1 MSPVTAASVLVGRD
15 HELALLDGLLREAAR
30 GRGDAVLIEGEPGIG
45 KSALTRAAVA
55 VARDAGCQLFW
66 GAGDELGTALPLLP
80 FLDALRVREPSAN
93 TRRKAIAGLL
103 RGEIAAGRGADVPA
117 ALAEQLLA
125 LVSEESAVRPVV
137 LVVDDLQWADR
148 ASVTLWGRL
157 ARTAH
162 QSPLLLV
169 GVARSVPYRNDVAAL
184 RRLVGDARRLEL
196 TGLAEP
202 SVADLVT
209 VLAGGKPDDRLL
221 QLADGAAGN
230 PLYLSDLVT
239 ALVRGSNLNVTAA
252 GIATDIPAGGSLPA
266 TLSAVIA
273 DRLGFLTGP
282 VRDVLRA
289 AALLGADFEISDL
302 AVVLGRSVPGLLP
315 ALDEARA
322 AGLLAESGGV
332 LGFRHPLIRAALYE
346 EMPAPLRAAWHRD
359 AARALADAGAPL
371 DRVARQLL
379 GAVGRRGG
387 GAEDDWM
394 LDWLASTSD
403 RLIGQA
409 PGVAAELLTWAV
421 ASAPL
426 GTAKLELLASRLADA
441 LYRSGDT
448 ARAEQVAKQA
458 LEYTTDP
465 DLRVDLHWT
474 LVQCLLVRGASAE
487 SLATLDRALAAP
499 GISIRHR
506 ARLLTVTARTHV
518 TLGDADNAS
527 RVATSA
533 LGAASEAG
541 DNWATGWALHVLT
554 MVTGMQGQ
562 MSESLPLFDRAL
574 AATQADRALTD
585 LRLLVQVNKAIL
597 LGHLDRHEEALA
609 VAAQARSL
617 ADQVGTAIRLAQAHD
632 ALGQLLF
639 QTGRW
644 GDALAEIASVP
655 ENLKEPAVA
664 CYEFGVAAVA
674 GFHRGEDQTARRH
687 LAAAAPYAARIGQ
700 RLIWPLAL
708 AHSMDR
714 EREGATREALTAL
727 TGAFAGNM
735 EEIEVDYLLPDAVR
749 LAIRSGDMATATS
762 LAARVAALAE
772 GSEIPHR
779 QANDLFCGGLLD
791 HDAGRLVTAGARYA
805 EASRP
810 LLAAKADE
818 AAAVEFLR
826 VPDRGQARDAFVRA
840 VETYSSLGAAADVA
854 RLRAAFRTHGIHR
867 GPHSRHRRADSG
879 WDSLTDTE
887 VKIAGL
893 VADGLSN
900 PEIAARLML
909 SRRTV
914 STHVS
919 HILKKLG
926 VASRTDIARES
937 ALRTMAAQ

>member
-137 LVVDDLQWADR
+137 LVVDDLQWADP

-157 ARTAH
+157 AKTAR

-332 LGFRHPLIRAALYE
+332 LGFRHPLIRA
-346 EMPAPLRAAWHRD
+346 
-359 AARALADAGAPL
+359 
-371 DRVARQLL
+371 
-379 GAVGRRGG
+379 
-387 GAEDDWM
+387 
-394 LDWLASTSD
+394 
-403 RLIGQA
+403 
-409 PGVAAELLTWAV
+409 
-421 ASAPL
+421 
-426 GTAKLELLASRLADA
+426 
-441 LYRSGDT
+441 
-448 ARAEQVAKQA
+448 
-458 LEYTTDP
+458 
-465 DLRVDLHWT
+465 
-474 LVQCLLVRGASAE
+474 
-487 SLATLDRALAAP
+487 
-499 GISIRHR
+499 
-506 ARLLTVTARTHV
+506 
-518 TLGDADNAS
+518 
-527 RVATSA
+527 
-533 LGAASEAG
+533 
-541 DNWATGWALHVLT
+541 
-554 MVTGMQGQ
+554 
-562 MSESLPLFDRAL
+562 
-574 AATQADRALTD
+574 
-585 LRLLVQVNKAIL
+585 
-597 LGHLDRHEEALA
+597 
-609 VAAQARSL
+609 
-617 ADQVGTAIRLAQAHD
+617 
-632 ALGQLLF
+632 
-639 QTGRW
+639 
-644 GDALAEIASVP
+644 
-655 ENLKEPAVA
+655 
-664 CYEFGVAAVA
+664 
-674 GFHRGEDQTARRH
+674 
-687 LAAAAPYAARIGQ
+687 
-700 RLIWPLAL
+700 
-708 AHSMDR
+708 
-714 EREGATREALTAL
+714 
-727 TGAFAGNM
+727 
-735 EEIEVDYLLPDAVR
+735 
-749 LAIRSGDMATATS
+749 
-762 LAARVAALAE
+762 
-772 GSEIPHR
+772 
-779 QANDLFCGGLLD
+779 
-791 HDAGRLVTAGARYA
+791 
-805 EASRP
+805 
-810 LLAAKADE
+810 
-818 AAAVEFLR
+818 
-826 VPDRGQARDAFVRA
+826 
-840 VETYSSLGAAADVA
+840 
-854 RLRAAFRTHGIHR
+854 
-867 GPHSRHRRADSG
+867 
-879 WDSLTDTE
+879 
-887 VKIAGL
+887 
-893 VADGLSN
+893 
-900 PEIAARLML
+900 
-909 SRRTV
+909 
-914 STHVS
+914 
-919 HILKKLG
+919 
-926 VASRTDIARES
+926 
-937 ALRTMAAQ
+937 